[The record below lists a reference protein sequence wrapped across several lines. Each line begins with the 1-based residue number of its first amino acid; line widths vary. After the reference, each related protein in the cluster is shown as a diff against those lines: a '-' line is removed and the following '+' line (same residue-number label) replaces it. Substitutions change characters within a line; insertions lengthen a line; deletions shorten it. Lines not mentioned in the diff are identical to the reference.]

1 MIRFTMPVTAAALL
15 ALLPAVAA
23 AAAPVQGSVFGPVVS
38 VKGTTFTITTS
49 LSPSGKSTVSTGSA
63 TITEQGTAPRSSL
76 KVGACVMA
84 TGSRNSKGVVAATR
98 ITISAPVKGQCGG
111 GFASRGGT
119 RPGGGNGTPP
129 GGRTGTTPRPPGGF
143 GGNANF
149 GFAFGSVTKVS
160 GSTLTVR
167 GRSFGSTSATT
178 TTTVTVSS
186 KTSLQETKTVKASA
200 ITTKLC
206 AFVRGT
212 STDKGVTVTATNVAL
227 TPETNGTC
235 TNGFRRPS

>member
-1 MIRFTMPVTAAALL
+1 MLRSIMAAFAVFALVPAAAT
-15 ALLPAVAA
+15 

-38 VKGTTFTITTS
+38 VSGSTFTITTS
-49 LSPSGKSTVSTGSA
+49 LSPSGKSKVSAGAA
-63 TITEQGTAPRSSL
+63 TITEQATAPKSSL
-76 KVGACVMA
+76 KVGACVA
-84 TGSRNSKGVVAATR
+84 ASGTRNSKGVVAATR

-111 GFASRGGT
+111 GFAFRGGPG
-119 RPGGGNGTPP
+119 PGGGTGTPP
-129 GGRTGTTPRPPGGF
+129 GGRPGTIPRPPGGF

-149 GFAFGSVTKVS
+149 GFAFGSLTKVS
-160 GSTLTVR
+160 DSTLTVR

-186 KTSLQETKTVKASA
+186 KTTLLETETVKPSA
-200 ITTKLC
+200 IAVKEC

-212 STDKGVTVTATNVAL
+212 STDKGITVKATNIAL
-227 TPETNGTC
+227 SPEANGTC